1 MPIGLHRKLL
11 TDQVDTYIESP
22 PPMRAILKSPIKL
35 VHTTSDAVMDNK
47 DCISII
53 ELESY
58 FGKDVHRAL
67 AVIRAERE
75 KKKQGGDSELMDLLI
90 SRKWH
95 DRFAQFTNDPV

>member
-1 MPIGLHRKLL
+1 MPIGLRRKLL
-11 TDQVDTYIESP
+11 TDKVDTYIESP

-58 FGKDVHRAL
+58 FGKSSYHHL
-67 AVIRAERE
+67 FYLCPY
-75 KKKQGGDSELMDLLI
+75 Q
-90 SRKWH
+90 
-95 DRFAQFTNDPV
+95 